1 MENLMSDTMDNI
13 IQDDNI
19 TMAQVVAKMDN
30 EQEIRQGMI
39 VEGTVVKIDKDC
51 VMVDIGGKS
60 EAKIPVEQL
69 STKEAENLEEAF
81 KVGGKVKARV
91 IQSGSKDG
99 VVLSKKSID
108 YELRWD
114 EIQKLYEEKQIV
126 SAVVKEVNKGGLKV
140 DLLGHIAFCP
150 NSQVYGKPHK
160 DKFNIDGREV
170 ELSSYEKFVGE
181 TLEFEIKD
189 IDKVKH
195 NIILSNRDVV
205 RKQKEKERKAFWKGI
220 YEGQIRQGVVKSLTN
235 FGAFV
240 SLDKNYDG
248 LLHISEMSWNKINSP
263 KEVLKVGDEIQVY
276 VKKADPKEGKISLSL
291 KEILPDPWN
300 DIPDKYPVDSI
311 VEGKITRVAQKA
323 AFVDLGGGVEGIIPI
338 SEMSVNR
345 INVCGD
351 MVKPGDT
358 VTVKVIYVSNE
369 ERKVTLSMKQI
380 ELAKIEKEE
389 EAAYEEYQKEQE
401 STSSFNLGEY
411 FGDELKTEETKEE

>member
-1 MENLMSDTMDNI
+1 MSDTMDNI

-19 TMAQVVAKMDN
+19 TMAQVMATMDN
-30 EQEIRQGMI
+30 KQEIRQGMI

-99 VVLSKKSID
+99 IVLSKKSID

-170 ELSSYEKFVGE
+170 ELSSYEKYVGE

-220 YEGQIRQGVVKSLTN
+220 FEGQIRQGVVKSLTN

-300 DIPDKYPVDSI
+300 DIPDKYPVDS
-311 VEGKITRVAQKA
+311 VFEGKITRVAQKA
-323 AFVDLGGGVEGIIPI
+323 AFVDLGNGVEGIIPI

-411 FGDELKTEETKEE
+411 FGEELKTEETKEEEE

>member
-1 MENLMSDTMDNI
+1 MSDTVDTN

-19 TMAQVVAKMDN
+19 TMDQVMAAMDN

-51 VMVDIGGKS
+51 IMVDIGGKS

-69 STKEAENLEEAF
+69 SAKEAANIEESF
-81 KVGGKVKARV
+81 KVGDKIKARV
-91 IQSGSKDG
+91 LQPNGKEGII
-99 VVLSKKSID
+99 LSKKSID
-108 YELRWD
+108 YELRWE
-114 EIQKLYEEKQIV
+114 EIQKLYNEKQII
-126 SAVVKEVNKGGLKV
+126 SAVVKEANKGGLKV
-140 DLLGHIAFCP
+140 DLLGHLAFCP
-150 NSQVYGKPHK
+150 NSQVWGKP
-160 DKFNIDGREV
+160 DKKKLNIDGKEI
-170 ELSSYEKFVGE
+170 ELASYDRFVGE

-189 IDKVKH
+189 IDKDKH
-195 NIILSNRDVV
+195 QIILSNKDVV
-205 RKQKEKERKAFWKGI
+205 RKQKDKERKAFWEGI
-220 YEGQIRQGVVKSLTN
+220 YEGQTREGVVKSLTS

-248 LLHISEMSWNKINSP
+248 LLHVSEMSWNKINSP
-263 KEVLKVGDEIQVY
+263 KEVLNVGDIVQVY
-276 VKKADPKEGKISLSL
+276 VKSADRKAGKISLSL

-300 DIPDKYPVDSI
+300 DIPEKYPLNKVFS
-311 VEGKITRVAQKA
+311 GKITRVAQKA
-323 AFVDLGGGVEGIIPI
+323 AFVDLGNGVEGIIPI

-351 MVKPGDT
+351 MVKPGDI
-358 VTVKVIYVSNE
+358 VTVKVIYVSDE

-380 ELAKIEKEE
+380 ELEKIEKEE

-411 FGDELKTEETKEE
+411 FGDELKGEEN